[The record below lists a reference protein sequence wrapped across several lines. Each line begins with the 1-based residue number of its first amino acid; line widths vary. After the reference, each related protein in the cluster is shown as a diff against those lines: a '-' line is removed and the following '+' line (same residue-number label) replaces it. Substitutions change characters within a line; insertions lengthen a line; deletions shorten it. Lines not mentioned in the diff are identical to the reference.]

1 MDTHPLQSA
10 SEAFRAGRLDEAAE
24 HCRGILA
31 REPLNPETNHLLG
44 VIYFRQGK
52 SVAAR
57 DLLARATASPAAT
70 AEMHNNFGAV
80 LDVLG
85 DTERAAAAFGA
96 AIALQPGF
104 AQAYNNLGVIHRNAG
119 RTAAA
124 IETFRRAVALMPD
137 LAEARNNLRSAY
149 RDVIPPWH
157 FAMMDDARRNT
168 AYEAAI
174 ARAVKGRRV
183 LDIGTG
189 AGLLSMLAARAGAA
203 SVTTCEMVGV
213 IAYQAREIFKQNG
226 FADRIKV
233 VAKPST
239 EMGIGKD
246 MAERADVLVTE
257 VFSSGLTNE
266 DILPTLEHAHE
277 HLLVK
282 DATVI
287 PAAGAAMGYLAG
299 GETLRGMLFV
309 DRVKGLDL
317 SLFNDFAP
325 PVLGIALDGFPHE
338 TFSEDFEIIR
348 FDFRARSFS
357 METQTRE
364 VTVTKAGSC
373 IGLAQWIRLEL
384 DEETH
389 YQNRPSPEA
398 GDNGHWTHILYRF
411 PQVLQVQPGD
421 TIRLN
426 VRHDRT
432 HISVDF
438 VEHVKARG

>member
-1 MDTHPLQSA
+1 MESHPLQRA

-24 HCRGILA
+24 LCRAVLA
-31 REPLNPETNHLLG
+31 REPFSPETNHLLG

-57 DLLARATASPAAT
+57 DFLARATASPAAT

-80 LDVLG
+80 LDAIG

-119 RTAAA
+119 RTASA
-124 IETFRRAVALMPD
+124 IESFRRALASAPD
-137 LAEARNNLRSAY
+137 LAETRNNLRSAY

-157 FAMMDDARRNT
+157 FAMMDDARRND

-174 ARAVKGRRV
+174 LRAVKGKRV

-189 AGLLSMLAARAGAA
+189 AGLLAMLAAKGGAA
-203 SVTTCEMVGV
+203 SVTTCESVGV
-213 IAYQAREIFKQNG
+213 IAYQAREIIAQNG
-226 FADRIKV
+226 FADRVKV

-239 EMGIGKD
+239 ELAVGKD
-246 MAERADVLVTE
+246 MAAPAEVLVTE

-266 DILPTLEHAHE
+266 DILPTLEHAHL
-277 HLLVK
+277 HLLAK
-282 DATVI
+282 DAAII
-287 PAAGAAMGYLAG
+287 PAAGAAVGYLAG
-299 GETLRGMLFV
+299 GEVLRGMLFV
-309 DRVKGLDL
+309 DKVKGLDL

-338 TFSEDFEIIR
+338 IFSDDFDIIR
-348 FDFRARSFS
+348 FDFRAHNFS
-357 METQTRE
+357 METVARE
-364 VTVTKAGSC
+364 VTVTRSGPC
-373 IGLAQWIRLEL
+373 VGLAQWIKLEL
-384 DEETH
+384 DAQSTYE
-389 YQNRPSPEA
+389 NRPSPNA

-411 PQVLQVQPGD
+411 PEVLQVKPGD
-421 TIRLN
+421 VIRLN

-438 VEHVKARG
+438 VEHVRR